1 MNYFKSNHLTSS
13 CRFDDSKNLCASVK
27 LRKNRRANIKQ
38 RLLVVLFLF
47 SLFFVFNANVSQA
60 ATVTWDGSDSTDWAT
75 DANWVG
81 DTAPT
86 SADDVVIDGVY
97 TNAPTL
103 DLALGAVTVNSLS
116 LGANNASI
124 LTLSNA
130 NVTDNKL
137 IV

>member
-1 MNYFKSNHLTSS
+1 MTKRIYYRVNKEKKKTELNCFY
-13 CRFDDSKNLCASVK
+13 RKNL
-27 LRKNRRANIKQ
+27 
-38 RLLVVLFLF
+38 VLFLF
-47 SLFFVFNANVSQA
+47 SLFFIFNANVSQA

-81 DTAPT
+81 GTAPT

-116 LGANNASI
+116 LGADNAST

-137 IV
+137 IVT